1 MITLTKKEIIA
12 FGILVVFA
20 AGGIML
26 YVSQEKTIE
35 PTKNEASGIVRII
48 PVDHYFENGIH
59 VYRGILTVPTPC
71 HELVSQVTVMES
83 YPEQV
88 TIDLNEQGAS
98 SFCAQVITQTPFEVT
113 FKASKDARVSLKL
126 DGVLAALK
134 ITDLSAQ
141 QQAGKSDVKSIAPI
155 STTTTNTTVDDSFLY
170 EGSATQ

>member
-20 AGGIML
+20 TGGIML
-26 YVSQEKTIE
+26 YVSQEKIIE

-59 VYRGILTVPTPC
+59 VYRGTLTVPTPC

-113 FKASKDARVSLKL
+113 FKASKDARVSARLNGAPVSLEVTEKSNT
-126 DGVLAALK
+126 K
-134 ITDLSAQ
+134 NITPT
-141 QQAGKSDVKSIAPI
+141 V
-155 STTTTNTTVDDSFLY
+155 TTTPAAIFDDSFLY
-170 EGSATQ
+170 EGSGVE